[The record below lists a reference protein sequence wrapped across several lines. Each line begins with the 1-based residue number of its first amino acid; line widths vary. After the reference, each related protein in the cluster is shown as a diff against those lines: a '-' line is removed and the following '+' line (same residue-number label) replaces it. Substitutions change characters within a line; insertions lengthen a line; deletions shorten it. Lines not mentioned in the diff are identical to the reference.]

1 MSKKMKILVVDD
13 SAMIRS
19 LIRKELQAEGYQVV
33 EATDGPEA
41 LRYISTEPRLDLIT
55 LDIDMPKMDGFE
67 TCRLFL
73 EKQNAEN
80 PNYAEDKRI
89 PVVFITAND
98 KMNDR
103 VKGFNMGATDFVT
116 KPFPKGNLLEIV
128 NKILKP
134 KQFLKGMTALV
145 VDDSD
150 IARNIITENLH
161 REGLITIEATN
172 GMEAYEIIKKRSEE
186 IDIIISD
193 LLMPEMDGEELCI
206 KIRKELNLLEIPVL
220 VLTAIADHTKL
231 LSVFQAGAT
240 DYIVKPFFKE
250 ELLARINVH
259 LEQTQLNQKLK
270 NIIQELQTAQEE
282 KAAKEKMQGALEMAG
297 AICHEMNQPLQN
309 ITGFAEILGK
319 SVSKD
324 NPAFK
329 NIDMI
334 KDQID
339 HLGDITNKLMH
350 ITRYTTKAYIGDSKI
365 FDIEQSSD

>member
-1 MSKKMKILVVDD
+1 MSKNMKILVVDD

-19 LIRKELQAEGYQVV
+19 LIRKELQADGYQVV
-33 EATDGPEA
+33 EAKDGPDA
-41 LRYISTEPRLDLIT
+41 LRFISEGFRPDLIT

-67 TCRLFL
+67 TCKLFL
-73 EKQNAEN
+73 EKQNTNASD
-80 PNYAEDKRI
+80 YAEDMRI

-116 KPFPKGNLLEIV
+116 KPFPKGRLLKII

-134 KQFLKGMTALV
+134 KQFLRGMTALV

-150 IARNIITENLH
+150 VARKIINENLQ
-161 REGLITIEATN
+161 REGLTTIEATN
-172 GMEAYEIIKKRSEE
+172 GREAYDIIKEKPEE

-206 KIRKELNLLEIPVL
+206 KIRKELNLLEIPVIF
-220 VLTAIADHTKL
+220 LTAIADHTKL
-231 LSVFQAGAT
+231 LTVFQAGAT

-270 NIIQELQTAQEE
+270 KTIKKLQTAQKEN
-282 KAAKEKMQGALEMAG
+282 AVKEKMIGALEMAG

-319 SVSKD
+319 SVSTD
-324 NPAFK
+324 NPSYK
-329 NIDMI
+329 NINMI

-339 HLGDITNKLMH
+339 HLGSITKKLMH
-350 ITRYTTKAYIGDSKI
+350 ITHYKTKAYIGDSKI
-365 FDIEQSSD
+365 FDIDQSSD